1 MAPSLYYPVVQQ
13 SFTRRKTIRFY
24 LKLFFCLSISSR
36 SSKSRKYCMER
47 LLSSVLFP
55 ESSLNVVCTLVQL
68 LFGKQN
74 PNQVFQCQCRMYYHF
89 SSTLCSVC
97 IVTEYLINN
106 SISIFERKM
115 LPVLE
120 NSIELFFVVTS
131 KLIKISGVLNK
142 SKNLFQSILKNMV
155 SNSMT
160 LIF

>member
-1 MAPSLYYPVVQQ
+1 
-13 SFTRRKTIRFY
+13 
-24 LKLFFCLSISSR
+24 
-36 SSKSRKYCMER
+36 MER
-47 LLSSVLFP
+47 SLSSVLFP
-55 ESSLNVVCTLVQL
+55 ELSLNVVCTLVQL

-74 PNQVFQCQCRMYYHF
+74 PNQVFQCQCRMYCHF

-120 NSIELFFVVTS
+120 NSIELFIVVTS